1 MQMAGVV
8 GIDVLFVAAK
18 EGLDFLY
25 VIFSKEK
32 LVRKVESGS
41 EQADMRHNDDVFLF
55 RLAALLNILLKPR
68 PASAFEIVE
77 IPTFLSGFPG
87 IEVGADEMAI
97 FVVEREILKSHAQ
110 NRSRGL
116 LPVVQRFGQVSVMGC
131 KDVVKF
137 LFASGLHFII
147 TDDRELTRIRRFAV
161 LSLGSRKPIQD
172 IHSLTRLYDRLVLI
186 TR

>member
-1 MQMAGVV
+1 MIDVDPPNREAGIARLGPLRLGPRFIRDSDVVKGSQRTRPYGHIPVGMQMAGVV

-68 PASAFEIVE
+68 PASAFKIVE
-77 IPTFLSGFPG
+77 IPTVLSGCPR
-87 IEVGADEMAI
+87 IEVRTEEMAVLI
-97 FVVEREILKSHAQ
+97 VEGEILKSHAR
-110 NRSRGL
+110 NKSRGL
-116 LPVVQRFGQVSVMGC
+116 LPVVQR
-131 KDVVKF
+131 
-137 LFASGLHFII
+137 L
-147 TDDRELTRIRRFAV
+147 
-161 LSLGSRKPIQD
+161 
-172 IHSLTRLYDRLVLI
+172 
-186 TR
+186 